1 MNIFKVL
8 LAFFSPLIIYAQTQ
22 YTPEE
27 VFEHNTPDDCWV
39 IFEDSVYD
47 LSEYL
52 PDHDIYMDI
61 REWCGKDM
69 TEDFK
74 TKADVGRDHKDFS
87 YALLE
92 DYNIGTLV
100 DEEVNTES
108 EDEVSIQ
115 ITEVENNTVVEKKSK
130 GPYNLII
137 PLLTTLVIYWGS
149 YFLFK
154 KKNILKFNG
163 FWNTILLLT
172 FLIPSFGFGIFM
184 MLRYNFTKLREI
196 DFDFMYWHVELS
208 VVMGAIALSHFIQ
221 RIKQYLVQLK
231 K

>member
-1 MNIFKVL
+1 MKN
-8 LAFFSPLIIYAQTQ
+8 
-22 YTPEE
+22 
-27 VFEHNTPDDCWV
+27 
-39 IFEDSVYD
+39 
-47 LSEYL
+47 
-52 PDHDIYMDI
+52 
-61 REWCGKDM
+61 
-69 TEDFK
+69 
-74 TKADVGRDHKDFS
+74 
-87 YALLE
+87 
-92 DYNIGTLV
+92 
-100 DEEVNTES
+100 
-108 EDEVSIQ
+108 
-115 ITEVENNTVVEKKSK
+115 K